1 MFKWLV
7 RNLVEMVAT
16 WLVTI
21 LNVAAFVAW
30 FQEIL
35 RQEKELARLGAMNGE
50 MTTISPEEWD
60 QLTSGSV
67 EGEPAIRGKHAKR

>member
-21 LNVAAFVAW
+21 FVAAFVVW

-35 RQEKELARLGAMNGE
+35 RQEKELARLEAMNE
-50 MTTISPEEWD
+50 HP
-60 QLTSGSV
+60 V
-67 EGEPAIRGKHAKR
+67 IRGKHAKR

>member
-1 MFKWLV
+1 MKWLV

-21 LNVAAFVAW
+21 FVAAFVAW

-35 RQEKELARLGAMNGE
+35 RQEKELARLEAMNE
-50 MTTISPEEWD
+50 H
-60 QLTSGSV
+60 
-67 EGEPAIRGKHAKR
+67 PAIRGKHAKR

>member
-7 RNLVEMVAT
+7 RNLVEMVAA

-21 LNVAAFVAW
+21 FVAAFVAW